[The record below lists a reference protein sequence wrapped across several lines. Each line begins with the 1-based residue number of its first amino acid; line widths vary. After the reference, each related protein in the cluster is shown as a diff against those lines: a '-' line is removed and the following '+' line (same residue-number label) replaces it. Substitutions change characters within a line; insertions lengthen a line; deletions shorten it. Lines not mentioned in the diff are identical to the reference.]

1 MFTPYRKLFATPGGL
16 KFSLAGFFARLPI
29 SMTFLSITFVI
40 VDVKHSYT
48 LAGTVSTGASIISAI
63 VGPTWSRYADRL
75 GQRKVLRFVIPF
87 NVLFDLL
94 FLFSIYNHAPTYV
107 WMTFIF
113 LAEGFW
119 PNIGGL
125 VRRRWLWTLG
135 NDRALINTAY
145 SFEALVDEIIF
156 IIGPLVASLAATFI
170 APFGGMLFAMIF
182 MTTGMTAF
190 ISMKKTEPPLFAK
203 IEGEKHELVIK
214 MRAVQAVFFPFIFMG
229 AFFSSLTLVVVGY
242 TQQHN
247 ANSYTGLV
255 LAIWAAG
262 SGVAAIFNGSIKWKI
277 SDSQRFIRNMMVIA
291 VVSIPLLFVH
301 SILIL
306 AIALFISGFGV
317 APLIVAGYG
326 VAEKSVP
333 SAKVTETLAW
343 VIAGLALGGAIPG
356 PLTGHIIDSKGAGA
370 AFIVPFVS
378 LILANLALLPYIKT
392 WRRISSH

>member
-63 VGPTWSRYADRL
+63 VGPTWSRYADHL

-203 IEGEKHELVIK
+203 IEGENTN
-214 MRAVQAVFFPFIFMG
+214 
-229 AFFSSLTLVVVGY
+229 SS
-242 TQQHN
+242 
-247 ANSYTGLV
+247 S
-255 LAIWAAG
+255 
-262 SGVAAIFNGSIKWKI
+262 
-277 SDSQRFIRNMMVIA
+277 R
-291 VVSIPLLFVH
+291 
-301 SILIL
+301 
-306 AIALFISGFGV
+306 
-317 APLIVAGYG
+317 
-326 VAEKSVP
+326 
-333 SAKVTETLAW
+333 
-343 VIAGLALGGAIPG
+343 
-356 PLTGHIIDSKGAGA
+356 
-370 AFIVPFVS
+370 
-378 LILANLALLPYIKT
+378 
-392 WRRISSH
+392 